1 MSESSQ
7 FDFTKFVPGFDFLK
21 QLSQTNTALPQ
32 AHQWIAP
39 TVDPQEIEKRIQEL
53 KTVHFWLEQN
63 TRAVLAT
70 VQALEVQLMTIN
82 TLKGMNMSMSEMA
95 KGLQIK
101 PQAPGR
107 NSDEPVEGGKAQKR
121 DYFSQ
126 PSREQDS
133 QSESAYEEQEQ
144 EQAKAQAQAQ
154 SQSQAAQDSVSK
166 GQATQAVDP
175 MAWWGALS
183 QQFSQIAN
191 QTFAEIQ
198 KNSAAVAAAS
208 AKSKSNSSVKETA
221 TSSATAT
228 KKASANVGKNAGAK
242 AQTHQSKSARI
253 NKASSKKSKSVSTS
267 GNATAKVAPKSP
279 ASKTAKKE
287 PAREARDKKSAA
299 TKRLTTKVVQAV
311 SAQKKSNSVRSPNA
325 QAKTTNDPSDLLS
338 TAKSWFSSPPPLT
351 RKTVGGKK
359 RA

>member
-107 NSDEPVEGGKAQKR
+107 TSDEPVEGGKAQKR

-126 PSREQDS
+126 PSRDQDS
-133 QSESAYEEQEQ
+133 QTESATEEQEQEQ
-144 EQAKAQAQAQ
+144 EQAKAQA
-154 SQSQAAQDSVSK
+154 QSQAAQDSVSK

-208 AKSKSNSSVKETA
+208 AKSKSNSSEKETA
-221 TSSATAT
+221 TTSATAT
-228 KKASANVGKNAGAK
+228 KKASANVGMNAGAK

-267 GNATAKVAPKSP
+267 GNATTKVEPKSP

-287 PAREARDKKSAA
+287 PARKARDKKSAA

-311 SAQKKSNSVRSPNA
+311 PAQKKSNSVRSPNA

>member
-107 NSDEPVEGGKAQKR
+107 TSDEPVEGGKAQKR

-126 PSREQDS
+126 PSRDQDS
-133 QSESAYEEQEQ
+133 QTESATEEQEQEQ
-144 EQAKAQAQAQ
+144 EQAKAQA
-154 SQSQAAQDSVSK
+154 QSQAAQDSVSK

-208 AKSKSNSSVKETA
+208 AKSKSNSSEKETA
-221 TSSATAT
+221 TTSATAT
-228 KKASANVGKNAGAK
+228 KKASANVGMNAGAK

-287 PAREARDKKSAA
+287 PARKARDKKSAA

-311 SAQKKSNSVRSPNA
+311 PAQKKSNSVRSPNA